1 MKMAIDHIHV
11 TQVEDEG
18 KSHEA
23 VSRIY
28 LLVAQTFSVEVSYCS
43 RKSK

>member
-1 MKMAIDHIHV
+1 M
-11 TQVEDEG
+11 TQAEDEG

-28 LLVAQTFSVEVSYCS
+28 LLVAQTFSVKVSYGS
-43 RKSK
+43 RKSKY